1 MMDKSRASLRVAI
14 YVRVSTHDKGQNP
27 EMQLRPLRDYC
38 VARCF
43 DISGEY
49 VDIGQSGAK
58 DRRPELDRLMG
69 EARRRLINCVIVWKL
84 DRFGRSLKH
93 LVTALDELSTL
104 GVAFVSYQENI
115 DLSTPSGRL
124 MFHMIAA
131 MAEFERELIRERV
144 CAGVAHARAKG
155 KKIGRKG
162 LAPVQIKRVISIY
175 HEDTS
180 RSVRAV
186 AKLAKTSPATTAR
199 ILSDYRAG
207 LLDAEGC
214 RNNVSLVGIH

>member
-1 MMDKSRASLRVAI
+1 MTDKNRASLRVAI
-14 YVRVSTHDKGQNP
+14 YARVSTVDKGQNP
-27 EMQLRPLRDYC
+27 EVQLKPLREYC
-38 VARCF
+38 SARGLAVF
-43 DISGEY
+43 SEY
-49 VDIGQSGAK
+49 VDVGQSGKK
-58 DRRPELDRLMG
+58 DRRPQLDRLMDDT
-69 EARRRLINCVIVWKL
+69 RKRLIDCIMVWKL

-93 LVTALDELSTL
+93 LVTTLDEFNGLDVS
-104 GVAFVSYQENI
+104 FISYQENI

-162 LAPVQIKRVISIY
+162 LAPIEISRVISIY
-175 HEDTS
+175 DQDTS
-180 RSVRAV
+180 RSVRIV

-214 RNNVSLVGIH
+214 RHNGPLVGIH